1 MIHYDES
8 KEEKS
13 EKRKSKSRY
22 YLTLKKLVDS
32 IRHFP
37 LFPHPLPP
45 TLGQVMDNDK
55 GNKPI
60 ELRITSDLNR
70 IIQSSHFSLKY
81 HEPSEAK

>member
-55 GNKPI
+55 GNKPM
-60 ELRITSDLNR
+60 ELKTKSGLIRVIKAV
-70 IIQSSHFSLKY
+70 I
-81 HEPSEAK
+81 PV